1 MKIEQIPW
9 AEFSFEVTRSR
20 GPGGQNVN
28 KTNSAVILRWNLF
41 ATTVFSEEQIQLLKN
56 RLQNQLTR
64 DGEILIRSDSL
75 RDQDQNRRA
84 CLLKLESILKAA
96 LFIHKKRKA
105 TKPTKSSQRKRVDSK
120 KIHANIKSNRK
131 RLRTRDLVD

>member
-9 AEFSFEVTRSR
+9 AEFTFEVTRSR

-28 KTNSAVILRWNLF
+28 KTNSAVILRWKLTE
-41 ATTVFSEEQIQLLKN
+41 TTAFSEEQIQHLKT

-84 CLLKLESILKAA
+84 CLLKLESILSAA
-96 LFIHKKRKA
+96 FFVHKRRKA

-120 KIHANIKSNRK
+120 KIHADIKSNRK
-131 RLRTRDLVD
+131 RLRTSDLSD